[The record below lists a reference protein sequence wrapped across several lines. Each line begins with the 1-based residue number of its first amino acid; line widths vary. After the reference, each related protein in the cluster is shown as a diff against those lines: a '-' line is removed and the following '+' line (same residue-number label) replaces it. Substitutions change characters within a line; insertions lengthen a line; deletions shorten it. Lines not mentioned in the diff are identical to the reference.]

1 MSRGW
6 LQGVG
11 FALLATA
18 VLCAH
23 LARAE
28 QGLFPAGK
36 PPQHITL
43 PDASFEFRFQA
54 VAQSP
59 DGTLFVGGR
68 DGVYSYDGRRWQ
80 TTLTPNGHIV
90 RSLMHD
96 GAERL
101 YVGGYG
107 MFGYLV
113 FDATGLPMMV
123 DLTPNLATLVDAA
136 NFADVW
142 DILLTPDAVYF
153 RALFHL
159 FRYDLA
165 GGEVATWHHDGRFGA
180 LAWHDDQVL
189 VQFRG
194 VGIKQWEDGDWIA
207 VPGGE
212 ALTDH
217 LLALLP
223 LPEGDLLTLGRDG
236 QWRRF
241 GHGRISPWPAPPG
254 LPGPEVFDA
263 WLVLPDGSFALGGS
277 DGHIHLLDPI
287 NGRATSFRLA
297 DGFISDLA
305 PASGG
310 GFLAQ
315 TDLATHHVFWPSQW
329 TRLGAESGLS
339 GRVEKIVPWQE
350 GWIVLSNSGVFR
362 VGHGDS
368 QFRRLEWSGFETW
381 DWLELDE
388 DRALLADSFFIREV
402 RSDGSVRT
410 FNEFIYPRL
419 LKRSGWHDD
428 VILVGTELGLAIIR
442 VDETSAWH
450 LAFAQQNFT
459 GRILS
464 IIELEPRELLLAI
477 ADTGI
482 VRASLSPALD
492 AVTAWQV
499 LESEHGIDY
508 RHRRE
513 VYLTDLSTVGIVAS
527 TSAGFFR
534 WQGDRFEAT
543 DLYSFDVQ
551 GPRDQVWQLTAT
563 EDGTWWAWIDRA
575 LWRRPAGEA
584 WQQEDL
590 AALRPAV
597 LSSLI
602 HLPGHPVMIG
612 DHAAIMQ
619 FDPTRPALQNEE
631 AEVVL
636 RTVELVDAEG
646 QVSRLPLDG
655 RPITLPHDI
664 RSMVFEYALPS
675 FRRPEQRRYRA
686 RMLGYEEDFG
696 DWRETTRITYT
707 VFTPGPKRFEV
718 MARDAH
724 GRISHGRPFEFEILP
739 PWYGTGWAMLL
750 WLMLAVAVLV
760 MLVSGVVRWRLAR
773 VDTERQRLANMV
785 NERTREL
792 AAANRKL
799 RNMANVDGLTGVAN
813 RRRLDEFLD
822 EAWQRCLDRASD
834 LAVILIDV
842 DHFKA
847 FNDEHG
853 HQAGD
858 RVLKGVADLLA
869 TSLRRNEDAAAR
881 YGGEEFMVVMP
892 SASTEHAIEVAEQM
906 RQRIAGS
913 ALGVTISAGV
923 ASLKPSSQ
931 HHLGELI
938 KAADLALY
946 QAKKQGRNRVC
957 SATG

>member
-6 LQGVG
+6 LQGIG
-11 FALLATA
+11 FALFATA
-18 VLCAH
+18 LLGCHA
-23 LARAE
+23 ARAE
-28 QGLFPAGK
+28 HPPFPAGL
-36 PPQHITL
+36 PPQHVTL
-43 PDASFEFRFQA
+43 PDASFEFRFHS

-59 DGTLFVGGR
+59 DGVLFVGGR

-80 TTLTPNGHIV
+80 TSLTPNGHIV
-90 RSLMHD
+90 RSLLHD

-107 MFGYLV
+107 MFGYLE
-113 FDATGLPMMV
+113 FDATGLPLMV
-123 DLTPNLATLVDAA
+123 DLTPDLDSLVDAA
-136 NFADVW
+136 NFADIW
-142 DILLTPDAVYF
+142 GLLLTPEAVYF

-165 GGEVATWHHDGRFGA
+165 SGEVTSWHHDGRFGA
-180 LAWHDDQVL
+180 MAWHDGQVL
-189 VQFRG
+189 AQFRG
-194 VGIKQWEDGDWIA
+194 IGIKQWQSGDWELT
-207 VPGGE
+207 PGGE
-212 ALTDH
+212 VLTEH
-217 LLALLP
+217 VLALLP

-241 GHGRISPWPAPPG
+241 GQGQIAPWTAPPG
-254 LPGPEVFDA
+254 LPGPEMFDA

-277 DGHIHLLDPI
+277 DGHIYLVDPSA
-287 NGRATSFRLA
+287 GTATSFRLA

-329 TRLGAESGLS
+329 TRLAAESGLS
-339 GRVEKIVPWQE
+339 GRVEKIVPWQD
-350 GWIVLSNSGVFR
+350 GWWVLSNSGVFEI
-362 VGHGDS
+362 GPGDS
-368 QFRRLEWSGFETW
+368 QFRRLEWSAFETW
-381 DWLELDE
+381 DWLALDD
-388 DRALLADSFFIREV
+388 DRALLAESFHVREIRGDS
-402 RSDGSVRT
+402 SPRT
-410 FNEFIYPRL
+410 VTDAIYPRL
-419 LKRSGWHDD
+419 LKPSAWLDD
-428 VILVGTELGLAIIR
+428 VILVGTELGLA
-442 VDETSAWH
+442 VLDPNGNGEWNQ
-450 LAFAQQNFT
+450 AFVQQNFT
-459 GRILS
+459 GRVLS
-464 IIELEPRELLLAI
+464 IIELEARELLLAI

-482 VRASLSPALD
+482 VRATLSQELD
-492 AVTAWQV
+492 ALTAWQV
-499 LESEHGIDY
+499 LDSEHGIEY
-508 RHRRE
+508 KHRRE
-513 VYLTDLSTVGIVAS
+513 LYLTDLEGPGIVAS

-534 WQGDRFEAT
+534 WQGDHFEAT
-543 DLYSFDVQ
+543 PLFGLDLRVQ
-551 GPRDQVWQLTAT
+551 RDQAWQLTAT
-563 EDGTWWAWIDRA
+563 ADGTWWAWIDRE
-575 LWRRPAGEA
+575 LWRRPVDGI

-597 LSSLI
+597 LSSLA
-602 HLPGHPVMIG
+602 HFPGHPVMIG
-612 DHAAIMQ
+612 DHAAILM
-619 FDPTRPALQNEE
+619 FDPSRPALQNEE
-631 AEVVL
+631 ADVAL
-636 RTVELVDAEG
+636 RTVELVDADG

-655 RPITLPHDI
+655 RPIILPHDI

-686 RMLGYEEDFG
+686 RMLGYEDDFG

-707 VFTPGPKRFEV
+707 VFSPGPKRFEV
-718 MARDAH
+718 MGRDAQ
-724 GRISHGRPFEFEILP
+724 GRVSHSRPFEFEILP
-739 PWYGTGWAMLL
+739 PWYRTSWAMLL
-750 WLMLAVAVLV
+750 WLLLAVTALVVLV
-760 MLVSGVVRWRLAR
+760 TGVVRWRVAR
-773 VDTERQRLANMV
+773 VDTERQRLANKV
-785 NERTREL
+785 HERTREL

-822 EAWQRCLDRASD
+822 EVWQRCLDRASD
-834 LAVILIDV
+834 MAVILIDV

-847 FNDEHG
+847 FNDDHG

-869 TSLRRNEDAAAR
+869 TSLRRNEDVAAR

-892 SASTEHAIEVAEQM
+892 SASTDQAVAVAEQM

-923 ASLKPSSQ
+923 ASLRPSSE

-957 SATG
+957 TAT